1 MDEMKEVFI
10 SYASKDR
17 EKVHAF
23 VELLRS
29 AGVSVWMDESGIDG
43 AAYWSKEIVLAIKN
57 AKAGILMVSASS
69 MASDNVGREV
79 HLLYKNNKKILPLY
93 LENVEIPDELEYEL
107 ARIQHLRLFQGEP
120 RDLFWAILHALK
132 NLDVRVKKEL
142 EPDNLFPGV
151 ERPPAQDPPVSG
163 NETGSKRKEEKRK
176 PGPVAILAGVG
187 LMILILALFFI
198 FLGDPENTSEPMGM
212 AAAPTFSP
220 ATTET
225 PPIPKPKP
233 DTIASA
239 EKPGTRTSSTSGNQ
253 LVSTK
258 EPTHSQVT
266 YAFSAP
272 PILST
277 DGIDFRPHLLGAVQN
292 AFPGVIPAPLEDS
305 EFTEAFTGNVQ
316 SLSDKNFFGPMD
328 ALVLGRANLSFQKK
342 STLDPD
348 LISCNLNFSMQ
359 AFGKSGEMM
368 GSNSFRV
375 VGVGFSNDDAA
386 RNAMEKLMDAYGASI
401 FPARG

>member
-79 HLLYKNNKKILPLY
+79 HLLYKNGKKILPLY
-93 LENVEIPDELEYEL
+93 LEDVEIPDELEYEL
-107 ARIQHLRLFQGEP
+107 ARIQHLRLFQGTP
-120 RDLFWAILHALK
+120 RDVFKAILHALK
-132 NLDVRVKKEL
+132 NLDVRVKKDL

-151 ERPPAQDPPVSG
+151 EHPPDQGPPVSG
-163 NETGSKRKEEKRK
+163 NETGSKRREEKRK
-176 PGPVAILAGVG
+176 PGPWVILAGVA
-187 LMILILALFFI
+187 LMILILALLFI
-198 FLGDPENTSEPMGM
+198 SLGDQKTNSERQKLTT
-212 AAAPTFSP
+212 APPPSTT
-220 ATTET
+220 TTEPAST
-225 PPIPKPKP
+225 PTPKP
-233 DTIASA
+233 DATPTPEI
-239 EKPGTRTSSTSGNQ
+239 PGTRTPSTSGSQ
-253 LVSTK
+253 SVSTK
-258 EPTHSQVT
+258 EPSHSRVT

-272 PILST
+272 PILSS
-277 DGIDFRPHLLGAVQN
+277 DGTDFRPHLLGAVQN
-292 AFPGVIPAPLEDS
+292 AFPGVIPAPLEEA
-305 EFTEAFTGNVQ
+305 EFTQAFTGDVQ
-316 SLSDKNFFGPMD
+316 SLSGKRFFGSMD

>member
-1 MDEMKEVFI
+1 MKEVFI

-79 HLLYKNNKKILPLY
+79 HLLYKNGKKILPLY
-93 LENVEIPDELEYEL
+93 LEDVEIPDELEYEL

-120 RDLFWAILHALK
+120 RDVFKAILHALK
-132 NLDVRVKKEL
+132 NLDVRVKKDL

-151 ERPPAQDPPVSG
+151 EIPPSPEYPNPG
-163 NETGSKRKEEKRK
+163 NETGKQLRIEKKKK
-176 PGPVAILAGVG
+176 PGPVAILGGVG
-187 LMILILALFFI
+187 LVFLVLALFFI
-198 FLGDPENTSEPMGM
+198 FSMDRETTPEPPGM
-212 AAAPTFSP
+212 AAAPTSSP
-220 ATTET
+220 TATEPPSSPNPEPDTT
-225 PPIPKPKP
+225 PP
-233 DTIASA
+233 A
-239 EKPGTRTSSTSGNQ
+239 EKPGTQTSSTSKNHG
-253 LVSTK
+253 VSAE
-258 EPTHSQVT
+258 EPSHSRVT

-277 DGIDFRPHLLGAVQN
+277 DGTDFRPHLLGAVQN
-292 AFPGVIPAPLEDS
+292 AFPGVIPAPLEDG
-305 EFTEAFTGNVQ
+305 EFAQAFTGNLQ
-316 SLSDKNFFGPMD
+316 SLSGKSFFGPMD

-375 VGVGFSNDDAA
+375 VGVGFSNEDAA